1 MGCLLFTVYRLL
13 FTVYCLPFTVH
24 CLLLSDMSKIL
35 IIGAGA
41 AGLSAARDLAVA
53 GAQVEVLEA
62 RERVGGRV
70 YTIHDSS
77 AVLPIELGAEFVHG
91 KHPVLWEILT
101 ETGAPFCEVTD
112 RHWYFENGA
121 LSKSHDF
128 WSKLTALM
136 DLMKSEEPDRSFKD
150 FLQSLPDDEETRRAK
165 AVASRYVQGF
175 HAARI
180 DRIGVRG
187 LIKANQ
193 AEDEVGGDRSFRIL
207 GGYDTIMDALHEQA
221 LERGAI
227 FHLNT
232 IAKELHWDK
241 QRVQAVCA
249 NGESSR
255 MFTASRVV
263 ITLPLGVLQA
273 DEDKSGTMH
282 FLPRLP
288 EDKRNAIRLLAMG
301 QVIRIVLRFRSRFW
315 EELDIPGTGGR
326 EDLEQLGFIHYPEAP
341 IPTWWTLLPVRAP
354 MLVGWTGGFNAEK
367 LITSGTRSGAIDPTQ
382 VLNAAIESL
391 GQIFGIPEPK
401 LRELLVASY
410 THDWHSDPF
419 ARGAYAYLPVGG
431 LEAQNELARPVD
443 DTLFFAGEAM
453 SVGHIGTVHGAIETG
468 WRAAKQILNAEGV

>member
-1 MGCLLFTVYRLL
+1 MN
-13 FTVYCLPFTVH
+13 
-24 CLLLSDMSKIL
+24 KIL

-41 AGLSAARDLAVA
+41 AGLSAARDLSAA
-53 GAQVEVLEA
+53 GAQVNVLEA

-70 YTIHDSS
+70 YTMHEGSP
-77 AVLPIELGAEFVHG
+77 VLPIELGAEFVHG
-91 KHPVLWEILT
+91 KHPALWEILN

-112 RHWYFENGA
+112 RHWYFENGI
-121 LSKSHDF
+121 LSKAHDF
-128 WSKLTALM
+128 WNKLTALM

-165 AVASRYVQGF
+165 AVATRYVQGF

-193 AEDEVGGDRSFRIL
+193 AEDEVEGDRSFRIL
-207 GGYDTIMDALHEQA
+207 GGYDTIMDPLHEQA

-232 IAKELHWDK
+232 IVKELHWNK
-241 QRVQAVCA
+241 QRAQAVCA
-249 NGESSR
+249 NGESLR
-255 MFTASRVV
+255 TFTASRVV

-273 DEDKSGTMH
+273 DEDQSASLR
-282 FLPRLP
+282 FLPELP
-288 EDKRNAIRLLAMG
+288 EDKRNAIRLLEMG

-341 IPTWWTLLPVRAP
+341 IPTWWTLPVRAP
-354 MLVGWTGGFNAEK
+354 MLVGWTGGSNAEK
-367 LITSGTRSGAIDPTQ
+367 LITSCTQSGAIDPAE
-382 VLNAAIESL
+382 VLNVAIESL
-391 GQIFGIPEPK
+391 RQIFGLPETK

-431 LEAQNELARPVD
+431 LEAQAELARPVD
-443 DTLFFAGEAM
+443 DTLFFAGEAT

-468 WRAAKQILNAEGV
+468 RRAAKEILNAESL

>member
-1 MGCLLFTVYRLL
+1 
-13 FTVYCLPFTVH
+13 
-24 CLLLSDMSKIL
+24 MSEIL

-41 AGLSAARDLAVA
+41 AGLSAARELSAA
-53 GAQVEVLEA
+53 GAQVNVLEA

-70 YTIHDSS
+70 YTMHEGSP
-77 AVLPIELGAEFVHG
+77 VLPIELGAEFVHG
-91 KHPVLWEILT
+91 KHPALWEILN
-101 ETGAPFCEVTD
+101 ETGALFCEGTD
-112 RHWYFENGA
+112 RNWYFENGI

-150 FLQSLPDDEETRRAK
+150 FLQSLPDDEKTRRAK
-165 AVASRYVQGF
+165 ALATRYVQGF

-193 AEDEVGGDRSFRIL
+193 AEDEVEGDRSFRIL

-221 LERGAI
+221 LERGAT

-232 IAKELHWDK
+232 IVKELHWNQ

-249 NGESSR
+249 NGESLR
-255 MFTASRVV
+255 TFTASRVV

-273 DEDKSGTMH
+273 DEDQSASLR
-282 FLPRLP
+282 FLPELP
-288 EDKRNAIRLLAMG
+288 EDKRSAIRLLEMG

-326 EDLEQLGFIHYPEAP
+326 EDLEQLGFIHCPEAP

-354 MLVGWTGGFNAEK
+354 MLVGWTGGSDAEK
-367 LITSGTRSGAIDPTQ
+367 LITSRPQSGAIDPTK
-382 VLNAAIESL
+382 VLNAAIGSL
-391 GQIFGIPEPK
+391 QQIFGVPEAK

-443 DTLFFAGEAM
+443 DTLFFAGEAT

-468 WRAAKQILNAEGV
+468 RRVAKEILNAQGI